1 MSINDAPNQQ
11 HKHEGKHEDNHEN
24 GVPSRDIYEMQE
36 EQSDDIDNEWEDDEN
51 DAKDKEESLTSH
63 LIELRQRIIYIVIGV
78 LVVFLLCLPFSQT
91 LFEQFARPVLQSLS
105 DNENLIIRKPLD
117 SFLIPLKLCLF
128 LGVMA
133 SLPWILYQV
142 WGFIAP
148 GLYQRE
154 RKLVMPLVIST
165 TMLFY
170 LGVLFAYFVVLP
182 LAFSFLAGVAPE
194 GAEYGPDIADYFSF
208 VFTVFFAFG
217 LAFEVPVATVLM
229 VIAGITDV
237 QSLRSKRRYVIV
249 FAFVFG
255 MLLTPPDI
263 ISQTLLAFPMW
274 ALFEIGLL
282 VASRVE
288 KKMDS
293 ERDTDIRKINE
304 K

>member
-1 MSINDAPNQQ
+1 MANPKNNQPQDHDDLHDTEVGGDAI
-11 HKHEGKHEDNHEN
+11 KD
-24 GVPSRDIYEMQE
+24 SE
-36 EQSDDIDNEWEDDEN
+36 ET
-51 DAKDKEESLTSH
+51 LTSH
-63 LIELRQRIIYIVIGV
+63 LVELRQRIIYIVIGV
-78 LVVFLLCLPFSQT
+78 LAVFVLCLPFSQM

-105 DNENLIIRKPLD
+105 DNESLIIRKPLD

-142 WGFIAP
+142 WGFVAP
-148 GLYQRE
+148 GLYRRE
-154 RKLVMPLVIST
+154 RKLIMPLVVST
-165 TMLFY
+165 TVLFY

-182 LAFSFLAGVAPE
+182 LAFSFLAGVSPE
-194 GAEYGPDIADYFSF
+194 GTAYGPDIADYFSF

-229 VIAGITDV
+229 VVAGITDV
-237 QSLRSKRRYVIV
+237 ESLRGKRRYIIV

-263 ISQTLLAFPMW
+263 ISQTLLAIPMW

-282 VASRVE
+282 VAARVE
-288 KKMDS
+288 KRMDD
-293 ERDTDIRKINE
+293 ERDAEIKQITED
-304 K
+304 